1 LLLKKLLKSNLVMEH
16 PIRILQLFT
25 ILNRGGA
32 ETNVMNYYRKLDRT
46 KFQFDFIVHREEKGA
61 YEDEIIS
68 LGGKIYRLPPFNPLK
83 IKHYKKQIALF
94 FDQHSYLIIHGN
106 CSELGIYIYQEAQ
119 KRGTPVII
127 AHGHNATDGWNLKSP
142 FRYYYKK
149 SMMPFVNTYF
159 TCGYEA
165 AVWLFGKKNANKAF
179 TMTNAIDSSLF
190 AYSED
195 KGVQVRTQLQAT
207 TTQNFIHV
215 GRFNVQKNHDFL
227 ISIFYE
233 LVKLDAN
240 RKLFLVGIGDLME
253 SIQKKVAKLELQNNV
268 VFLGSR
274 NDVNDLLQGMDA
286 FLFPS
291 LFEGLPV
298 SLVEAQASGV
308 KCYISDGVPK
318 ESIIV
323 HDNVKVISLK
333 TAAAVWAQT
342 IHSQNGFIKQDV
354 SQIIIDKGYDIN
366 KNVILLQEK
375 YLELLQQHS

>member
-1 LLLKKLLKSNLVMEH
+1 MEQ

-46 KFQFDFIVHREEKGA
+46 RFQFDFIVHRDEVGA
-61 YEDEIIS
+61 YEAEIIA
-68 LGGKIYRLPPFNPLK
+68 LGGTIYRLPPFNPLK
-83 IKHYKKQIALF
+83 IKHYKKQIAAF
-94 FDQHSYLIIHGN
+94 FDQHTYPIVHGN

-149 SMMPFVNTYF
+149 KMMPYINTYF

-165 AVWLFGKKNANKAF
+165 AVWLFGKKNAPKAF

-190 AYSED
+190 AYDVQKGD
-195 KGVQVRTQLQAT
+195 KIREELDAV
-207 TTQNFIHV
+207 TTQNFVHV

-233 LVKLDAN
+233 LVQLDAN
-240 RKLFLVGIGDLME
+240 RKLFLIGIGDLMAP
-253 SIQKKVAKLELQNNV
+253 IQNKAAQLGIADKV

-274 NDVNDLLQGMDA
+274 SDVNELLQGMDV

-323 HDNVKVISLK
+323 NDNVKVISLK
-333 TAAAVWAQT
+333 ESALVWAQT
-342 IHSQNGFIKQDV
+342 IHSQNKFIKQDV

-366 KNVILLQEK
+366 KNIILLQEK
-375 YLELLQQHS
+375 YLALLQQHS

>member
-1 LLLKKLLKSNLVMEH
+1 MEL

-46 KFQFDFIVHREEKGA
+46 KFQFDFIVHREVPGA
-61 YEDEIIS
+61 YEDEITA

-83 IKHYKKQIALF
+83 IKEYKKQIALF
-94 FDQHSYLIIHGN
+94 FDQNTYPIIHGN

-119 KRGTPVII
+119 KRNTPVII

-149 SMMPFVNTYF
+149 RMMRYINTYF
-159 TCGYEA
+159 TCGYDA
-165 AVWLFGKKNANKAF
+165 AVWLFGKKNASKAF
-179 TMTNAIDSSLF
+179 TMTNAVDTKMFVYDEVKSLQIR
-190 AYSED
+190 
-195 KGVQVRTQLQAT
+195 KQLEAS

-215 GRFNVQKNHDFL
+215 GRFNEQKNHEFL
-227 ISIFYE
+227 IEVFAE
-233 LVKLDAN
+233 LVKLNLN
-240 RKLFLVGIGDLME
+240 RKLFLVGNGELME
-253 SIQKKVAKLELQNNV
+253 TIQKKIAGLQLEKNV
-268 VFLGSR
+268 IFLGLRS
-274 NDVNDLLQGMDA
+274 DVNELLQAMDV

-298 SLVEAQASGV
+298 SLVEAQASGL

-318 ESIIV
+318 EAIIV
-323 HDNVKVISLK
+323 NDNVKVISLK
-333 TAAAVWAQT
+333 ESALVWAQT
-342 IHSQNGFIKQDV
+342 IHSQNDFIKKDV
-354 SQIIIDKGYDIN
+354 SQVVIYKGYDIN

-375 YLELLQQHS
+375 YLQLLQQHS